1 MSIFNAKLFSATVG
15 IAGDWHADFK
25 WALSALDLFAHK
37 GITTIIHLGDFGILP
52 AARGAKYIELIS
64 QRLVKNNQTLYIV
77 LGNHE
82 DYSQTNVVPHGSDGT
97 QNFATNL
104 YLLPRNFR
112 WNWKGRSLVAL
123 GGANSIN
130 YSSLVPQV
138 SWWPE
143 ESITLSDIYNVA
155 NSGEADIML
164 AHEAPLGVVP
174 DMTRG
179 EWSYK
184 AVTYAEESSVLMRQA
199 LDSVKPK
206 LFMHGHY
213 HTYYDKQV
221 AFNDGLQDYS
231 TRIVGLDMNGHNNNL
246 AVLNIET
253 LYLEILSFET
263 L

>member
-1 MSIFNAKLFSATVG
+1 MF
-15 IAGDWHADFK
+15 
-25 WALSALDLFAHK
+25 
-37 GITTIIHLGDFGILP
+37 
-52 AARGAKYIELIS
+52 
-64 QRLVKNNQTLYIV
+64 
-77 LGNHE
+77 
-82 DYSQTNVVPHGSDGT
+82 
-97 QNFATNL
+97 
-104 YLLPRNFR
+104 
-112 WNWKGRSLVAL
+112 
-123 GGANSIN
+123 
-130 YSSLVPQV
+130 
-138 SWWPE
+138 
-143 ESITLSDIYNVA
+143 
-155 NSGEADIML
+155 
-164 AHEAPLGVVP
+164 AHEAPIGVVP
-174 DMTRG
+174 DMTRD

-263 L
+263 S